1 MNKKDTKS
9 FLSKPYVVWLLI
21 AAVVVALV
29 SLPDNAAGRIQ
40 RFDIKKLSSAIKN
53 DDVVEMTVR
62 GDPKAGKDWYVV
74 NGKIKNPV
82 FAAEANTKNA
92 PRTLDFTFSG
102 RITDDLYR
110 KISDPAAPW
119 TIKEEP
125 ASTFWGDFIMGVA
138 PVLVIGILFFLF
150 FARQFKAGTKG
161 AFDFGKSRARLISP
175 EENKTTFADV
185 AGCDESKEEVSEI
198 VEFLKNPKRFSDMG
212 ARIPKGILMVGP
224 PGTGKTLLAR
234 AVAGEADVPFFSIS
248 GSDFV
253 EMFVGVGA
261 ARVRDMFDQAKKNA
275 PCLIFIDEIDAVGRK
290 RGVGSGNGN
299 DEREQ
304 TLNSLLVEMDGF
316 DAHCGIIVIAATNR
330 PDVLDNALLRPGRFD
345 RRVVIDIPDVKGREE
360 ILKVHSKNL
369 KLADDVDLA
378 LIARLTPGSSG
389 ADLANMLNEAAIIS
403 ARNHRKLITLDAINE
418 ARDKVFFGKEHRK
431 IMDDEQK
438 RLIAYHE
445 GGHALVQALI
455 ADGKDKIHK
464 VTIIPRGQSLGST
477 MFFPV
482 KDEYTS
488 SKKSLLNYICMCLG
502 GRAAEEIAMDDIS
515 NGASCDIK
523 QATSTARNM
532 VVNFGMSKL
541 GPVDLSYDPESSFV
555 KTVSEKT
562 SEEIDAIVLE
572 TVEAQLERA
581 KKLLSDNRDKL
592 DLIASELLLRET
604 IDGSDVYAIVQGT
617 FTPTDKDQW
626 LAQQRKKAAELEAL
640 KKADEEAQKAA
651 QESESDADG
660 IPADVSEQTV

>member
-1 MNKKDTKS
+1 MNKNNTRN

-21 AAVVVALV
+21 AAIVVALV
-29 SLPDNAAGRIQ
+29 SLPENAAGKIQ
-40 RFDIKKLSSAIKN
+40 QFDIKKLSSAIKN
-53 DDVVEMTVR
+53 DDIVEMTIR
-62 GDPKAGKDWYVV
+62 GDQKAGKDWYVI

-92 PRTLDFTFSG
+92 PRTLDFTFKG
-102 RITDDLYR
+102 RITDELYR
-110 KISDPAAPW
+110 KISDPSSPW

-125 ASTFWGDFIMGVA
+125 ASTFWGDFILGVA
-138 PVLVIGILFFLF
+138 PVLIIGVLFFIF
-150 FARQFKAGTKG
+150 FARQFKAGGKS

-175 EENKTTFADV
+175 DENKTTFADV
-185 AGCDESKEEVSEI
+185 AGCDESKEEVAEV

-234 AVAGEADVPFFSIS
+234 AVAGEANVPFFSIS

-261 ARVRDMFDQAKKNA
+261 ARVRDMFDQAKRNA

-316 DAHCGIIVIAATNR
+316 DAHAGIIVIAATNR

-345 RRVVIDIPDVKGREE
+345 RRVTIDIPDVRGREE
-360 ILKVHSKNL
+360 ILKVHAKKL
-369 KLADDVDLA
+369 KLAPDVDLA

-403 ARNHRKLITLDAINE
+403 ARRHEKTVSVDAINE

-431 IMDDEQK
+431 IMDDDQK

-455 ADGKDKIHK
+455 DDGKDKIHK

-502 GRAAEEIAMDDIS
+502 GRAAEEVALDDIT

-523 QATSTARNM
+523 QATATARNM

-555 KTVSEKT
+555 KSVSEKT
-562 SEEIDAIVLE
+562 SEEIDAIVLDI
-572 TVEAQLERA
+572 VERQLERA

-604 IDGSDVYAIVQGT
+604 IDGDDIYAIVKGS
-617 FTPTDKDQW
+617 FTPTNREEW
-626 LAQQRKKAAELEAL
+626 LAKQQAKARELERM
-640 KKADEEAQKAA
+640 KKEDEERERAEAL
-651 QESESDADG
+651 ESANSTEMKGQPQGA
-660 IPADVSEQTV
+660 

>member
-1 MNKKDTKS
+1 MNKNNTRN

-21 AAVVVALV
+21 AAIVVALV
-29 SLPDNAAGRIQ
+29 SLPENAAGKIQ
-40 RFDIKKLSSAIKN
+40 QFDIKKLSSAIKN
-53 DDVVEMTVR
+53 DDIVEMTIR
-62 GDPKAGKDWYVV
+62 GDQKAGKDWYVI

-92 PRTLDFTFSG
+92 PRTLDFTFKG
-102 RITDDLYR
+102 RITDELYR
-110 KISDPAAPW
+110 KISDPSSPW

-125 ASTFWGDFIMGVA
+125 ASTFWGDFILGVA
-138 PVLVIGILFFLF
+138 PVLIIGVLFFIF
-150 FARQFKAGTKG
+150 FARQFKAGGKS

-175 EENKTTFADV
+175 DENKTTFADV
-185 AGCDESKEEVSEI
+185 AGCDESKEEVAEV

-234 AVAGEADVPFFSIS
+234 AVAGEANVPFFSIS

-261 ARVRDMFDQAKKNA
+261 ARVRDMFDQAKRNA

-316 DAHCGIIVIAATNR
+316 DAHAGIIVIAATNR

-345 RRVVIDIPDVKGREE
+345 RRVTIDIPDVRGREE
-360 ILKVHSKNL
+360 ILKVHAKKL
-369 KLADDVDLA
+369 KLAPDVDLA

-403 ARNHRKLITLDAINE
+403 ARRHEKTVSVDAINE

-431 IMDDEQK
+431 IMDDDQK

-455 ADGKDKIHK
+455 DDGKDKIHK

-502 GRAAEEIAMDDIS
+502 GRAAEEVALDDIT

-523 QATSTARNM
+523 QATATARNM

-555 KTVSEKT
+555 KSVSEKT
-562 SEEIDAIVLE
+562 SEEIDAIVLDI
-572 TVEAQLERA
+572 VERQLERA

-604 IDGSDVYAIVQGT
+604 IDGDDIYAIVKGS
-617 FTPTDKDQW
+617 FTPTNREEW
-626 LAQQRKKAAELEAL
+626 LAKQQAKARELERM
-640 KKADEEAQKAA
+640 KKEDEERERAEAL
-651 QESESDADG
+651 ESENSTEMKGQPQGA
-660 IPADVSEQTV
+660 

>member
-1 MNKKDTKS
+1 MNKNNTRN

-21 AAVVVALV
+21 AAIVVALV
-29 SLPDNAAGRIQ
+29 SLPENAAGKIQ
-40 RFDIKKLSSAIKN
+40 QFDIKKLSSAIKN
-53 DDVVEMTVR
+53 DDIVEMTIR
-62 GDPKAGKDWYVV
+62 GDQKAGKDWYVI

-92 PRTLDFTFSG
+92 PRTLDFTFKG
-102 RITDDLYR
+102 RITDELYR
-110 KISDPAAPW
+110 KISDPSSPW

-125 ASTFWGDFIMGVA
+125 ASTFWGDFILGVA
-138 PVLVIGILFFLF
+138 PVLIIGVLFFIF
-150 FARQFKAGTKG
+150 FARQFKAGGKS

-175 EENKTTFADV
+175 DENKTTFADV
-185 AGCDESKEEVSEI
+185 AGCDESKEEVAEV

-234 AVAGEADVPFFSIS
+234 AVAGEANVPFFSIS

-261 ARVRDMFDQAKKNA
+261 ARVRDMFDQAKRNA

-316 DAHCGIIVIAATNR
+316 DAHAGIIVIAATNR

-345 RRVVIDIPDVKGREE
+345 RRVTIDIPDVRGREE
-360 ILKVHSKNL
+360 ILKVHAKKL
-369 KLADDVDLA
+369 KLAPDVDLA

-403 ARNHRKLITLDAINE
+403 ARRHEKTVSVDAINE

-431 IMDDEQK
+431 IMDDDQK

-455 ADGKDKIHK
+455 DDGKDKIHK

-502 GRAAEEIAMDDIS
+502 GRAAEEVALDDIT

-523 QATSTARNM
+523 QATATARNM

-541 GPVDLSYDPESSFV
+541 GSVDLSYDPESSFV
-555 KTVSEKT
+555 KSVSEKT
-562 SEEIDAIVLE
+562 SEEIDAIVLDI
-572 TVEAQLERA
+572 VERQLERA

-604 IDGSDVYAIVQGT
+604 IDGDDIYAIVKGS
-617 FTPTDKDQW
+617 FTPTNREEW
-626 LAQQRKKAAELEAL
+626 LAKQQAKARELERM
-640 KKADEEAQKAA
+640 KKEDEERERAEAL
-651 QESESDADG
+651 ESENTTEMKGQPQGA
-660 IPADVSEQTV
+660 

>member
-1 MNKKDTKS
+1 MNKNNTRN

-21 AAVVVALV
+21 AAIVVALV
-29 SLPDNAAGRIQ
+29 SLPENAAGKIQ
-40 RFDIKKLSSAIKN
+40 QFDIKKLSSAIKN
-53 DDVVEMTVR
+53 DDIVEMTIR
-62 GDPKAGKDWYVV
+62 GDQKAGKDWYVI

-92 PRTLDFTFSG
+92 PRTLDFTFKG
-102 RITDDLYR
+102 RITDELYR
-110 KISDPAAPW
+110 KISDPSSPW

-125 ASTFWGDFIMGVA
+125 ASTFWGDFILGVA
-138 PVLVIGILFFLF
+138 PVLIIGVLFFIF
-150 FARQFKAGTKG
+150 FARQFKAGGKS

-175 EENKTTFADV
+175 DENKTTFADV
-185 AGCDESKEEVSEI
+185 AGCDESKEEVAEV

-234 AVAGEADVPFFSIS
+234 AVAGEANVPFFSIS

-261 ARVRDMFDQAKKNA
+261 ARVRDMFDQAKRNA

-316 DAHCGIIVIAATNR
+316 DAHAGIIVIAATNR

-345 RRVVIDIPDVKGREE
+345 RRVTIDIPDVRGREE
-360 ILKVHSKNL
+360 ILKVHAKKL
-369 KLADDVDLA
+369 KLAPDVDLA

-403 ARNHRKLITLDAINE
+403 ARRHEKTVSVDAINE

-455 ADGKDKIHK
+455 DDGKDKIHK

-502 GRAAEEIAMDDIS
+502 GRAAEEVALDDIT

-523 QATSTARNM
+523 QATATARNM

-555 KTVSEKT
+555 KSVSEKT
-562 SEEIDAIVLE
+562 SEEIDAIVLDI
-572 TVEAQLERA
+572 VERQLERA

-604 IDGSDVYAIVQGT
+604 IDGDDIYAIVKGS
-617 FTPTDKDQW
+617 FTPTNREEW
-626 LAQQRKKAAELEAL
+626 LAKQQAKARELERM
-640 KKADEEAQKAA
+640 KKEDEERERAEAL
-651 QESESDADG
+651 ESANSTEMKGQPQGA
-660 IPADVSEQTV
+660 

>member
-1 MNKKDTKS
+1 MNKNNTRN

-21 AAVVVALV
+21 AAIVVALV
-29 SLPDNAAGRIQ
+29 SLPENAAGKIQ
-40 RFDIKKLSSAIKN
+40 QFDIKKLSSAIKN
-53 DDVVEMTVR
+53 DDIVEMTIR
-62 GDPKAGKDWYVV
+62 GDQKAGKDWYVI

-92 PRTLDFTFSG
+92 PRTLDFTFKG
-102 RITDDLYR
+102 RITDELYR
-110 KISDPAAPW
+110 KISDPASPW

-125 ASTFWGDFIMGVA
+125 ASTFWGDFILGVA
-138 PVLVIGILFFLF
+138 PVLIIGVLFFIF
-150 FARQFKAGTKG
+150 FARQFKAGGKS

-175 EENKTTFADV
+175 DENKTTFADV
-185 AGCDESKEEVSEI
+185 AGCDESKEEVAEV

-234 AVAGEADVPFFSIS
+234 AVAGEANVPFFSIS

-261 ARVRDMFDQAKKNA
+261 ARVRDMFDQAKRNA

-316 DAHCGIIVIAATNR
+316 DAHAGIIVIAATNR

-345 RRVVIDIPDVKGREE
+345 RRVTIDIPDVRGREA
-360 ILKVHSKNL
+360 ILKVHAKKL
-369 KLADDVDLA
+369 KLAPDVDLA

-389 ADLANMLNEAAIIS
+389 ADLANVLNEAAIIS
-403 ARNHRKLITLDAINE
+403 ARRHEKTVSVDAINE

-431 IMDDEQK
+431 IMDDGQK

-455 ADGKDKIHK
+455 DDGKDKIHK

-488 SKKSLLNYICMCLG
+488 SKNSLLNYICMCLG
-502 GRAAEEIAMDDIS
+502 GRAAEEVALDDIT

-523 QATSTARNM
+523 QATATARNM

-555 KTVSEKT
+555 KSVSEKT
-562 SEEIDAIVLE
+562 SEEIDAIVLDI
-572 TVEAQLERA
+572 VERQLERA

-604 IDGSDVYAIVQGT
+604 IDGDDIYAIVKGS
-617 FTPTDKDQW
+617 FTPTNREEW
-626 LAQQRKKAAELEAL
+626 LAKQQAKARELERM
-640 KKADEEAQKAA
+640 KNEDEERERAESL
-651 QESESDADG
+651 ESENSTEMKGQPQGA
-660 IPADVSEQTV
+660 

>member
-1 MNKKDTKS
+1 MNKNNTRN

-21 AAVVVALV
+21 AAIVVALV
-29 SLPDNAAGRIQ
+29 SLPENAAGKIQ
-40 RFDIKKLSSAIKN
+40 QFDIKKLSSAIKN
-53 DDVVEMTVR
+53 DDIVEMTIR
-62 GDPKAGKDWYVV
+62 GDQKAGKDWYVI

-92 PRTLDFTFSG
+92 PRTLDFTFKG
-102 RITDDLYR
+102 RITDELYR
-110 KISDPAAPW
+110 KISDPSSPW

-125 ASTFWGDFIMGVA
+125 ASTFWGDFILGVA
-138 PVLVIGILFFLF
+138 PVLIIGVLFFIF
-150 FARQFKAGTKG
+150 FARQFKAGGKS

-175 EENKTTFADV
+175 DENKTTFADV
-185 AGCDESKEEVSEI
+185 AGCDESKEEVAEV

-234 AVAGEADVPFFSIS
+234 AVAGEANVPFFSIS

-261 ARVRDMFDQAKKNA
+261 ARVRDMFDQAKRNA

-316 DAHCGIIVIAATNR
+316 DAHAGIIVIAATNR

-345 RRVVIDIPDVKGREE
+345 RRVTIDIPDVRGREE
-360 ILKVHSKNL
+360 ILKVHAKKL
-369 KLADDVDLA
+369 KLAPDVDLA

-403 ARNHRKLITLDAINE
+403 ARRHEKTVSVDAINE

-455 ADGKDKIHK
+455 DDGKDKIHK

-502 GRAAEEIAMDDIS
+502 GRAAEEVALDDIT

-523 QATSTARNM
+523 QATATARNM

-555 KTVSEKT
+555 KSVSEKT
-562 SEEIDAIVLE
+562 SEEIDAIVLDI
-572 TVEAQLERA
+572 VERQLERA

-604 IDGSDVYAIVQGT
+604 IDGDDIYAIVKGS
-617 FTPTDKDQW
+617 FTPTNREEW
-626 LAQQRKKAAELEAL
+626 LAKQQAKARELERM
-640 KKADEEAQKAA
+640 KKEDEERERAEAL
-651 QESESDADG
+651 ESENSTEMKGQPQGA
-660 IPADVSEQTV
+660 

>member
-1 MNKKDTKS
+1 MNKNNTRN

-21 AAVVVALV
+21 AAIVVALV
-29 SLPDNAAGRIQ
+29 SLPENAAGKIQ
-40 RFDIKKLSSAIKN
+40 QFDIKKLSSAIKN
-53 DDVVEMTVR
+53 DDIVEMTIR
-62 GDPKAGKDWYVV
+62 GDQKAGKDWYVI

-92 PRTLDFTFSG
+92 PRTLDFTFKG
-102 RITDDLYR
+102 RITDELYR
-110 KISDPAAPW
+110 KISDPSSPW

-125 ASTFWGDFIMGVA
+125 ASTFWGDFILGVA
-138 PVLVIGILFFLF
+138 PVLIIGVLFFIF
-150 FARQFKAGTKG
+150 FARQFKAGGKS

-175 EENKTTFADV
+175 DENKTTFADV
-185 AGCDESKEEVSEI
+185 AGCDESKEEVAEV

-234 AVAGEADVPFFSIS
+234 AVAGEANVPFFSIS

-261 ARVRDMFDQAKKNA
+261 ARVRDMFDQAKRNA

-316 DAHCGIIVIAATNR
+316 DAHAGIIVIAATNR

-345 RRVVIDIPDVKGREE
+345 RRVTIDIPDVRGREE
-360 ILKVHSKNL
+360 ILKVHAKKL
-369 KLADDVDLA
+369 KLAPDVDLA

-403 ARNHRKLITLDAINE
+403 ARRHEKTVSVDAINE

-431 IMDDEQK
+431 IMDDDQK

-455 ADGKDKIHK
+455 DDGKDKIHK

-488 SKKSLLNYICMCLG
+488 SKMSLLNYICMCLG
-502 GRAAEEIAMDDIS
+502 GRAAEEVALDDIT

-523 QATSTARNM
+523 QATATARNM

-555 KTVSEKT
+555 KSVSEKT
-562 SEEIDAIVLE
+562 SEEIDAIVLDI
-572 TVEAQLERA
+572 VERQLERA

-604 IDGSDVYAIVQGT
+604 IDGDDIYAIVKGS
-617 FTPTDKDQW
+617 FTPTNREEW
-626 LAQQRKKAAELEAL
+626 LAKQQAKARELERM
-640 KKADEEAQKAA
+640 KKEDEERERAEAL
-651 QESESDADG
+651 ESENSTEMKGQPQGA
-660 IPADVSEQTV
+660 

>member
-1 MNKKDTKS
+1 MNKNNTRN

-21 AAVVVALV
+21 AAIVVALV
-29 SLPDNAAGRIQ
+29 SLPENAAGKIQ
-40 RFDIKKLSSAIKN
+40 QFDIKKLSSAIKN
-53 DDVVEMTVR
+53 DDIVEMTIR
-62 GDPKAGKDWYVV
+62 GDQKAGKDWYVI

-92 PRTLDFTFSG
+92 PRTLDFTFKG
-102 RITDDLYR
+102 RITDELYR
-110 KISDPAAPW
+110 KISDPSSPW

-125 ASTFWGDFIMGVA
+125 ASTFWGDFILGVA
-138 PVLVIGILFFLF
+138 PVLIIGVLFFIF
-150 FARQFKAGTKG
+150 FARQFKAGGKS

-175 EENKTTFADV
+175 DENKTTFADV
-185 AGCDESKEEVSEI
+185 AGCDESKEEVAEV

-234 AVAGEADVPFFSIS
+234 AVAGEANVPFFSIS

-261 ARVRDMFDQAKKNA
+261 ARVRDMFDQAKRNA

-316 DAHCGIIVIAATNR
+316 DAHAGIIVIAATNR

-345 RRVVIDIPDVKGREE
+345 RRVTIDIPDVRGREE
-360 ILKVHSKNL
+360 ILKVHAKKL
-369 KLADDVDLA
+369 KLAPDVDLA

-403 ARNHRKLITLDAINE
+403 ARRHEKTVSVDAINE

-431 IMDDEQK
+431 IMDDDQK

-455 ADGKDKIHK
+455 DDGKDKIHK

-502 GRAAEEIAMDDIS
+502 GRAAEEVALDDIT

-523 QATSTARNM
+523 QSTATARNM

-555 KTVSEKT
+555 KSVSEKT
-562 SEEIDAIVLE
+562 SEEIDAIVLDI
-572 TVEAQLERA
+572 VERQLERA

-604 IDGSDVYAIVQGT
+604 IDGDDIYAIVKGS
-617 FTPTDKDQW
+617 FTPTNREEW
-626 LAQQRKKAAELEAL
+626 LAKQQAKARELERM
-640 KKADEEAQKAA
+640 KKEDEERERAEAL
-651 QESESDADG
+651 ESANSTEMKGQPQGA
-660 IPADVSEQTV
+660 

>member
-1 MNKKDTKS
+1 MNKNNTRN

-21 AAVVVALV
+21 AAIVVALV
-29 SLPDNAAGRIQ
+29 SLPENAAGRIQ
-40 RFDIKKLSSAIKN
+40 QFDIKKLSSAIKN
-53 DDVVEMTVR
+53 DDIVEMTIR
-62 GDPKAGKDWYVV
+62 GDQKAGKDWYVI

-92 PRTLDFTFSG
+92 PRTLDFTFKG
-102 RITDDLYR
+102 RITDELYR
-110 KISDPAAPW
+110 KISDPSSPW

-125 ASTFWGDFIMGVA
+125 ASTFWGDFILGVA
-138 PVLVIGILFFLF
+138 PVLIIGVLFFIF
-150 FARQFKAGTKG
+150 FARQFKAGGKS

-175 EENKTTFADV
+175 DENKTTFADV
-185 AGCDESKEEVSEI
+185 AGCDESKEEVAEV

-234 AVAGEADVPFFSIS
+234 AVAGEANVPFFSIS

-261 ARVRDMFDQAKKNA
+261 ARVRDMFDQAKRNA

-316 DAHCGIIVIAATNR
+316 DAHAGIIVIAATNR

-345 RRVVIDIPDVKGREE
+345 RRVTIDIPDVRGREE
-360 ILKVHSKNL
+360 ILKVHAKKL
-369 KLADDVDLA
+369 KLAPDVDLA

-403 ARNHRKLITLDAINE
+403 ARRHEKTVSVDAINE

-431 IMDDEQK
+431 IMDDDQK

-455 ADGKDKIHK
+455 DDGKDKIHK

-502 GRAAEEIAMDDIS
+502 GRAAEEVALDDIT

-523 QATSTARNM
+523 QATATARNM

-555 KTVSEKT
+555 KSVSEKT
-562 SEEIDAIVLE
+562 SEEIDAIVLDI
-572 TVEAQLERA
+572 VERQLERA

-604 IDGSDVYAIVQGT
+604 IDGDDIYAIVKGS
-617 FTPTDKDQW
+617 FTPTNREEW
-626 LAQQRKKAAELEAL
+626 LAKQQAKARELERM
-640 KKADEEAQKAA
+640 KKEDEERERAEAL
-651 QESESDADG
+651 ESENSTEMKGQPQGA
-660 IPADVSEQTV
+660 

>member
-1 MNKKDTKS
+1 MNKNNTRN

-21 AAVVVALV
+21 AAIVVALV
-29 SLPDNAAGRIQ
+29 SLPENAAGKIQ
-40 RFDIKKLSSAIKN
+40 QFDIKKLSSAIKN
-53 DDVVEMTVR
+53 DDIVEMTIR
-62 GDPKAGKDWYVV
+62 GDQKAGKDWYVI

-92 PRTLDFTFSG
+92 PRTLDFTFKG
-102 RITDDLYR
+102 RITDELYR
-110 KISDPAAPW
+110 KISDPSSPW

-125 ASTFWGDFIMGVA
+125 ASTFWGDFILGVA
-138 PVLVIGILFFLF
+138 PVLIIGVLFFIF
-150 FARQFKAGTKG
+150 FARQFKAGGKS

-175 EENKTTFADV
+175 DENKTTFADV
-185 AGCDESKEEVSEI
+185 AGCDESKEEVAEV

-234 AVAGEADVPFFSIS
+234 AVAGEANVPFFSIS

-261 ARVRDMFDQAKKNA
+261 ARVRDMFDQAKRNA

-316 DAHCGIIVIAATNR
+316 DAHAGIIVIAATNR

-345 RRVVIDIPDVKGREE
+345 RRVTIDIPDVRGREE
-360 ILKVHSKNL
+360 ILKVHAKKL
-369 KLADDVDLA
+369 KLAPDVDLA

-403 ARNHRKLITLDAINE
+403 ARRHEKTVSVDAINE

-431 IMDDEQK
+431 IMDDDQK

-455 ADGKDKIHK
+455 DDGKDKIHK

-502 GRAAEEIAMDDIS
+502 GRAAEEVALDDIT

-523 QATSTARNM
+523 QATATARNM

-555 KTVSEKT
+555 KSVSEKT
-562 SEEIDAIVLE
+562 SEEIDAIVLDI
-572 TVEAQLERA
+572 VERQLERA

-604 IDGSDVYAIVQGT
+604 IDGDDIYAIVKGS
-617 FTPTDKDQW
+617 FTPTNREEW
-626 LAQQRKKAAELEAL
+626 LAKQQAKARELERM
-640 KKADEEAQKAA
+640 KKEDEERERAEAL
-651 QESESDADG
+651 ESENTTEMKGQPQGA
-660 IPADVSEQTV
+660 

>member
-1 MNKKDTKS
+1 MNKNNTRN

-21 AAVVVALV
+21 AAIVVALV
-29 SLPDNAAGRIQ
+29 SLPENAAGKIQ
-40 RFDIKKLSSAIKN
+40 QFDIKKLSSAIKN
-53 DDVVEMTVR
+53 DDIVEMTIR
-62 GDPKAGKDWYVV
+62 GDQKAGKDWYVI

-92 PRTLDFTFSG
+92 PRTLDFTFKG
-102 RITDDLYR
+102 RITDELYR
-110 KISDPAAPW
+110 KISDPSSPW

-125 ASTFWGDFIMGVA
+125 ASTFWGDFILGVA
-138 PVLVIGILFFLF
+138 PVLIIGVLFFIF
-150 FARQFKAGTKG
+150 FARQFKAGGKS

-175 EENKTTFADV
+175 DENKTTFADV
-185 AGCDESKEEVSEI
+185 AGCDESKEEVAEV

-234 AVAGEADVPFFSIS
+234 AVAGEANVPFFSIS

-316 DAHCGIIVIAATNR
+316 DAHAGIIVIAATNR

-345 RRVVIDIPDVKGREE
+345 RRVTIDIPDVRGREE
-360 ILKVHSKNL
+360 ILKVHAKKL
-369 KLADDVDLA
+369 KLAPDVDLA

-403 ARNHRKLITLDAINE
+403 ARRHEKTVSVDAINE

-455 ADGKDKIHK
+455 DDGKDKIHK

-502 GRAAEEIAMDDIS
+502 GRAAEEVALDDIT

-523 QATSTARNM
+523 QATATARNM

-555 KTVSEKT
+555 KSVSEKT
-562 SEEIDAIVLE
+562 SEEIDAIVLDI
-572 TVEAQLERA
+572 VERQLERA

-604 IDGSDVYAIVQGT
+604 IDGDDIYAIVKGS
-617 FTPTDKDQW
+617 FTPTNREEW
-626 LAQQRKKAAELEAL
+626 LAKQQAKARELERM
-640 KKADEEAQKAA
+640 KKEDEERERAEAL
-651 QESESDADG
+651 ESANSTEMKGQPQGA
-660 IPADVSEQTV
+660 